1 MVLPGPVGPMSRL
14 GAAGRGQRQRVK
26 TQRRR
31 RTDWSRPIAIMSAN
45 MAEPPEE
52 TNGRGRPVTG
62 MMPTVIPILTNA
74 CTLPITAKMKS
85 VCCSGTKLPAI
96 SRLWNRPAPPAS
108 GWTRASQ
115 AARWRPVTLSLDCQ
129 SRHRKVERLTL
140 QIRRIEYVLVDL
152 HAAEAGRRGGAWR
165 IGARWQCW
173 RGGGGSPAQGFPFCR
188 LLALA
193 RNPRPGLAS

>member
-45 MAEPPEE
+45 MAEPPSE

-74 CTLPITAKMKS
+74 CTANQIAMPAATSMPNWSSAMLLRNEAAGDQPTMEQAGAAS
-85 VCCSGTKLPAI
+85 VCL
-96 SRLWNRPAPPAS
+96 
-108 GWTRASQ
+108 
-115 AARWRPVTLSLDCQ
+115 ARGEYAEYCA
-129 SRHRKVERLTL
+129 RH
-140 QIRRIEYVLVDL
+140 D
-152 HAAEAGRRGGAWR
+152 AWHGDVMS
-165 IGARWQCW
+165 I
-173 RGGGGSPAQGFPFCR
+173 PHV
-188 LLALA
+188 LLAL
-193 RNPRPGLAS
+193 LAEGKK